1 MTDSPTQYTFSSRH
15 FKFSLAKCHFPPENV
30 ACLSF
35 ALCGGEEV
43 VFWGENVIFFLGE
56 WYFVGD
62 EVVCLG
68 EKWHC
73 VVGDAIFLGEKF
85 VFFFFLTM
93 RHCRR
98 EAYSYILLISWNM
111 PTTSPGCPEPHTAW
125 ARMLPGMGQP
135 QPPWATCSSASPAS
149 V

>member
-1 MTDSPTQYTFSSRH
+1 MTLAPTTYHNLSPRQDVCSSKYSVSPENMTDSPTQYTFSSRH

-85 VFFFFLTM
+85 VFFF
-93 RHCRR
+93 
-98 EAYSYILLISWNM
+98 A
-111 PTTSPGCPEPHTAW
+111 
-125 ARMLPGMGQP
+125 
-135 QPPWATCSSASPAS
+135 
-149 V
+149 

>member
-1 MTDSPTQYTFSSRH
+1 MTLAPTTYHNLSPRQDVCSSKYSVSPENMTDSPTQYTFSSRH

-68 EKWHC
+68 EKWH
-73 VVGDAIFLGEKF
+73 
-85 VFFFFLTM
+85 
-93 RHCRR
+93 
-98 EAYSYILLISWNM
+98 
-111 PTTSPGCPEPHTAW
+111 
-125 ARMLPGMGQP
+125 
-135 QPPWATCSSASPAS
+135 
-149 V
+149 